1 MVDGFAR
8 NIKHT
13 SEGIIGGWITK
24 IPGPSEC
31 MLAVPKMH

>member
-13 SEGIIGGWITK
+13 SEGIIGNWKKNGKHEISNQT
-24 IPGPSEC
+24 ENERT
-31 MLAVPKMH
+31 